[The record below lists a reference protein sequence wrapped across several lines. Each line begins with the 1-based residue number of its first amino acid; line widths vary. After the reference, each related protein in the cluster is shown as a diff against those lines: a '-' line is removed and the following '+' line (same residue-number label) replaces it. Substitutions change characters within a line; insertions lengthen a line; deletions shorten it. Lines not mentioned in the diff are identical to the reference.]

1 MKAAIQQDS
10 AGQPAVRSGDGASAN
25 PARRG
30 VGRSYWGS
38 ILVFCLLIPVV
49 AMADGAAPVKANA
62 EVDTTNSLVAGVLAH
77 SQGRF
82 GTTNLMAA
90 AGGDIQAK
98 ARQMLME
105 RLEMG
110 RKQRENKL
118 YNEARLNL
126 AGVMEEDAPQEIW
139 KSALIELALLA
150 QDEGDLGKAQQVY
163 AQYVARW
170 PQDPNVPE
178 LLLRQGLIF
187 REMGLTQAAVSKFYA
202 VMTSALVVQGDRLE
216 HYQRLVLQAQVEIA
230 ETQYLAGKFAPARE
244 SLARLL
250 KQNAPMLN
258 RSQVQI
264 KLVRCLGELKLL
276 EELVV
281 QGLDYLKHFPEADES
296 LEIRFLVGA
305 AMKDLGRKEDSIR
318 QVQLLLE
325 QQGGNPA
332 TAAYWK
338 HKAGNDIANQ
348 LYKEGDYL
356 QALDIYLAL
365 SALGSTPE
373 WQCPVFY
380 QVGLIYERL
389 EQPAKAVETYQ
400 KILDREKEIGSGA
413 KASLKTVLD
422 MARWRARFL
431 GWQVKAEE
439 ARQSLSDSAED
450 PKFAT
455 TTPKP

>member
-1 MKAAIQQDS
+1 MKRAIQKVSTGLAPACGGGGKTPFGAGRILPGS
-10 AGQPAVRSGDGASAN
+10 ALL
-25 PARRG
+25 
-30 VGRSYWGS
+30 
-38 ILVFCLLIPVV
+38 ICLLITSG
-49 AMADGAAPVKANA
+49 AMADGVVPVKENA
-62 EVDTTNSLVAGVLAH
+62 ASDGTNSLVAGILAH
-77 SQGRF
+77 SQARF
-82 GTTNLMAA
+82 GTTNLMSRG
-90 AGGDIQAK
+90 GGDTQEQARK
-98 ARQMLME
+98 MVVE

-118 YNEARLNL
+118 YNEARGSL
-126 AGVMEEDAPQEIW
+126 AGIMEGEAPQEIW

-150 QDEGDLGKAQQVY
+150 QDEGDLTKAQQVY
-163 AQYVARW
+163 SQYVTRW

-216 HYQRLVLQAQVEIA
+216 HYQRMVLQAQVEVA

-244 SLARLL
+244 ALTRLL
-250 KQNAPMLN
+250 KQNEPLLN
-258 RSQVQI
+258 RAQVQI
-264 KLVRCLGELKLL
+264 KLVRCLAELKVW

-281 QGLDYLKHFPEADES
+281 QGLDFVKRFPQTDES
-296 LEIRFLVGA
+296 LEVRFLVSM
-305 AMKDLGRKEDSIR
+305 AMKDLGRKEDSLR

-325 QQGGNPA
+325 QEGGSPA

-413 KASLKTVLD
+413 KPSLKTVVD

-450 PKFAT
+450 PKLAS
-455 TTPKP
+455 TPPRQ